1 MWNFLVELFNKHKE
15 KIFELL
21 KFVLVGGANTL
32 LGGILL
38 PYIFQLILT
47 TYELN
52 IFGFILDIPLVLG
65 FLVWFPFA
73 YFLQI
78 KFVFNC
84 KFEWGRFLLYP
95 LTQIPNLLINQGL
108 LFLFKDVLQLTMW
121 DNLIARVLAAGCALP
136 IMFIL
141 VRLVVK
147 PLTNKEDNVQES
159 EEVNNG

>member
-78 KFVFNC
+78 KFVFNSL
-84 KFEWGRFLLYP
+84 GSS
-95 LTQIPNLLINQGL
+95 
-108 LFLFKDVLQLTMW
+108 FKY
-121 DNLIARVLAAGCALP
+121 
-136 IMFIL
+136 
-141 VRLVVK
+141 
-147 PLTNKEDNVQES
+147 
-159 EEVNNG
+159 